1 MADELVSVLGFDAS
15 QAISTLNTLD
25 TALQGY
31 TTAMRGAAAATR
43 KFNKAASSVDA
54 QLKSQSNVIKGF
66 ATTTS
71 DLNKAQRQGVAA
83 AEKSTKAHKDHTKA
97 VEKLGKKTKT
107 TGQVMVLSWQSVTRV
122 FLLQGIHSAISNI
135 TAALAEGAVAARK
148 YEISLAEIQT
158 IGRDL
163 NLTMDQ
169 VSERVREVS
178 EAFGI
183 PIATVTE
190 ATYQTLSNQVT
201 EAANTFDFLQSASTL
216 AIGAVTS
223 LDSAVDLLSSVINSY
238 GFNARDA
245 DEISGKLFRTIDLGR
260 IRGEELANT
269 FGRVLVLASQVGIS
283 FDEVNAAMAT
293 YTVSGL
299 KANEAMTLLTN
310 AMLKL
315 IRPTDA
321 LKDVMTELGITSA
334 EAGIQAFGFQG
345 FLQQITKEAGSSAT
359 EIGKLFG
366 RIRATRAI
374 MGVSNEQAEIYAE
387 NLRQIKDAGEAD
399 IFRARK
405 TVLEIDAKQLERDIE
420 AVKNFF
426 TVDLGQAI
434 NSALL
439 SLSQFAGGG
448 VTAIKAVGVAVLT
461 ATALFVGLKITGTA
475 AFIALTTGATTFAG
489 VLAAAQVALGL
500 FLTPLG
506 LIIGAGVAVG
516 AAYVVASKIIN
527 KTSIDT
533 FKAIEKASRISIK
546 KQISQIKKRQKA
558 EKEVNDAILSDTQK
572 FLFKRQKL
580 FVQDQ
585 KRAERLES
593 LVLTSFRD
601 QVQNR
606 LSEFEGFVDGLRS
619 KSGEAAEA
627 IRNARDEISGI
638 GRDISTF
645 RFDRE
650 LVGLDAGQVVARQ
663 VEQANKLRR
672 EAQRAIREGDFDRAK
687 ELQTQA
693 LSLNQQALQSADQ
706 LKSRTAISKIER
718 SIVST
723 YKEQQNLQKSI
734 VADQKKQEEV
744 AERERASSEASLN
757 RLKQAVTELDDLEI
771 AAFGDPEKAKAAFA
785 EVTASIEREF
795 RVLGSKISISDF
807 LGLQT
812 YIKNAMEPLRDPTTG
827 QKARLDL
834 IIDPNIDLI
843 FDTLQ
848 GAWKSI
854 PEEAKLQISDITGT
868 SFSTA
873 EGFAPLIQGVVEIV
887 KVNKDINELEF
898 KRAELQ
904 NTQLTNLTKRKEI
917 ESSIVNSLGIQE
929 GIGRSVRALGFIAVN
944 TDKQRLEIIK
954 AFSAVQQDLAAGNVE
969 GVTKQIE
976 AFEAYK
982 LALQAEVKTP
992 LGGVKGKFGGLDSLI
1007 KNLELLVANYTEAVT
1022 IRNELL
1028 VTPVATGE
1036 RNQQIQELGN
1046 ALTQVNQTAVQTE
1059 AAVQQANVNTTITIK
1074 QKTAAVQEYL
1084 RTLRQ
1089 ANQPSDTVTKHGITI
1104 TRRAAGGGIG
1114 TDTVPAML
1122 TPGEFVVNA
1131 KSANKFFPQ
1140 LVAMNSG
1147 IKPIFRQ
1154 DGGTVTNVGDVNIH
1168 VQGSA
1173 EPKQTARET
1182 LKAFRRI
1189 LRRDA

>member
-15 QAISTLNTLD
+15 QAISTLNTLN
-25 TALQGY
+25 TSLQGY
-31 TTAMRGAAAATR
+31 TTSMRKAAGATR
-43 KFNKAASSVDA
+43 KFNKAAAGVDE
-54 QLKSQSNVIKGF
+54 QLKSQSTVIKGF
-66 ATTTS
+66 ATTS
-71 DLNKAQRQGVAA
+71 ADLNKVQNEGTTQ
-83 AEKSTKAHKDHTKA
+83 AEKSIKAHKDHTKA
-97 VEKLGKKTKT
+97 VEKLGNKTKK
-107 TGQVMVLSWQSVTRV
+107 TGQVMILSWQSVTRV

-135 TAALAEGAVAARK
+135 TAALAEGAIAARK

-158 IGRDL
+158 ISRGLDL
-163 NLTMDQ
+163 NMGQL
-169 VSERVREVS
+169 SAEIRKVS

-183 PIATVTE
+183 PIATVAE
-190 ATYQTLSNQVT
+190 ATYETLSNQVT

-216 AIGAVTS
+216 AIGAVTD

-245 DEISGKLFRTIDLGR
+245 DEISGKLFKTIELGR
-260 IRGEELANT
+260 IRGEEFANT
-269 FGRVLVLASQVGIS
+269 FGRVLVLASQIGIS

-299 KANEAMTLLTN
+299 RANEAMTLLTN

-321 LKDVMTELGITSA
+321 LKDRMAELGITSA

-345 FLQQITKEAGSSAT
+345 FLQEITKGANASAT

-387 NLRQIKDAGEAD
+387 NLRQIKEAGEAD

-405 TVLEIDAKQLERDIE
+405 IVLDIDAKQLERDIE
-420 AVKNFF
+420 SVKNFF
-426 TVDLGQAI
+426 TVDLGRAI
-434 NSALL
+434 NSSLL

-448 VTAIKAVGVAVLT
+448 VVAIKAVGAAVLT
-461 ATALFVGLKITGTA
+461 TTALFLGLKITGTA
-475 AFIALTTGATTFAG
+475 AFIALTAGATSFAG
-489 VLAAAQVALGL
+489 ALALAKIALATL
-500 FLTPLG
+500 LTPLG
-506 LIIGAGVAVG
+506 LIVGAGVAVG
-516 AAYVVASKIIN
+516 AAFIIAN
-527 KTSIDT
+527 KLMKSSSIDT
-533 FKAIEKASRISIK
+533 FKAIEKASKISIK
-546 KQISQIKKRQKA
+546 KQISELKKIQKVQ
-558 EKEVNDAILSDTQK
+558 KKINDEILSDTQK

-593 LVLTSFRD
+593 LVLTSFKE
-601 QVQNR
+601 QVQDR
-606 LSEFEGFVDGLRS
+606 LSEFEGFVDGLRN
-619 KSGEAAEA
+619 KSSEAAEA
-627 IRNARDEISGI
+627 IKDARDEISSI

-645 RFDRE
+645 RFGRE

-663 VEQANKLRR
+663 VERANKLRR
-672 EAQRAIREGDFDRAK
+672 EAQRAIRDRDFDRAK
-687 ELQTQA
+687 ELQAQA

-706 LKSRTAISKIER
+706 LKSRTAVSKIER

-734 VADQKKQEEV
+734 VADQKKQEEI

-807 LGLQT
+807 LGLKT
-812 YIKNAMEPLRDPTTG
+812 YVKSALEPLRDPTTG
-827 QKARLDL
+827 RKTRLDL
-834 IIDPNIDLI
+834 IIDPNVDLI
-843 FDTLQ
+843 FNTLK
-848 GAWKSI
+848 GAWRSI
-854 PEEAKLQISDITGT
+854 PEDAKLQISDITGA

-873 EGFAPLIQGVVEIV
+873 EGFAPLIQGIVEAV
-887 KVNKDINELEF
+887 KANKAI
-898 KRAELQ
+898 
-904 NTQLTNLTKRKEI
+904 KEAAI
-917 ESSIVNSLGIQE
+917 
-929 GIGRSVRALGFIAVN
+929 
-944 TDKQRLEIIK
+944 DRLEIEQNISTNLSK
-954 AFSAVQQDLAAGNVE
+954 RVEIEKIITADFSKRIFFAKGLGTLFGKRVALEKEQLAFTQSFAVAQQALAAGNVE
-969 GVTKQIE
+969 AINQQIN
-976 AFEAYK
+976 
-982 LALQAEVKTP
+982 ALQIYVTLLEKQTEGFV
-992 LGGVKGKFGGLDSLI
+992 GGIQGFAGGIPARVHNLQLLI
-1007 KNLELLVANYTEAVT
+1007 RGYEEA
-1022 IRNELL
+1022 RDLKNELL
-1028 VTPVATGE
+1028 VVPATTGA
-1036 RNQQIQELGN
+1036 RDQQIQALGTSI
-1046 ALTQVNQTAVQTE
+1046 TQVNQTAVQTE
-1059 AAVQQANVNTTITIK
+1059 ASVQQANANTTLTIQ

-1084 RTLRQ
+1084 RTLQQ
-1089 ANQPSDTVTKHGITI
+1089 ANQPSNTVTKHGIII

-1122 TPGEFVVNA
+1122 TPGEFVINA

-1173 EPKQTARET
+1173 EPRQTARET
-1182 LKAFRRI
+1182 LKAFRRV